1 MNAHLYA
8 DLAHNHAQELR
19 AEARRAR
26 DARVAQ
32 NQGERPSLLQL
43 VKVLVL
49 TRQPRL
55 A

>member
-8 DLAHNHAQELR
+8 AQNRPQELQ
-19 AEARRAR
+19 AEAQRNREARA
-26 DARVAQ
+26 AQ
-32 NQGERPSLLQL
+32 GQNERPNLLQL
-43 VKVLVL
+43 LKVLVL